1 MCGHQTFVVYLCV
14 SECIYVYP
22 RTCYPLAKTTVNVNY
37 NNYSCGWPV
46 RQRSFR
52 S

>member
-14 SECIYVYP
+14 SECICVSADM
-22 RTCYPLAKTTVNVNY
+22 AKTTVNVNY
-37 NNYSCGWPV
+37 NNFSCGWPV
-46 RQRSFR
+46 RLRSFR